1 MSEIRP
7 SRYCDTVT
15 WTVARSLASDFQWQ
29 EYADAETKGYD
40 GSEFQALVET
50 LRDETNWDGYALAK
64 HLEDSYSMDMDAD
77 TVNTLDA
84 AYMYQSK
91 AHDVLIRQWVID
103 TNAEPKYAVGASVS
117 IARKVPGDELSGL
130 VKAVQA
136 TVLRYTVYIQEHA
149 EEARSGVY
157 LGTIYDEEQLLGLE
171 QQT

>member
-1 MSEIRP
+1 MLETRP

-15 WTVARSLASDFQWQ
+15 WTVARALASDFQWQ
-29 EYADAETKGYD
+29 EYADADIAGYD

-77 TVNTLDA
+77 AVNTLDA
-84 AYMYQSK
+84 AYMYQNK
-91 AHDVLIRQWVID
+91 AHDALVRQWVID
-103 TNAEPKYAVGASVS
+103 TSAAPKYATGDNVR
-117 IARKVPGDELSGL
+117 IACKAPGDELLGV
-130 VKAVQA
+130 VKSVQA

-157 LGTIYDEEQLLGLE
+157 LGTLYDEEQLLGPG
-171 QQT
+171 Q